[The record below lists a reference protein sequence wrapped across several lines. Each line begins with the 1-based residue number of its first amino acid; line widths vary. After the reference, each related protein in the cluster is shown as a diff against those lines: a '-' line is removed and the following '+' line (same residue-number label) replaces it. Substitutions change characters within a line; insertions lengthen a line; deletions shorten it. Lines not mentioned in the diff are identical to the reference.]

1 MDSQP
6 LNFQSVGV
14 ILCVEGKKLYRWYK
28 EVLSGFTD
36 QTQQDLLHKYD
47 TKEKDKDKKEHSV
60 QVPILKPENLGSKMC
75 IDEKHIG
82 DHMYTILSNRESG
95 KIAMVACT
103 LKVATLTKILE
114 NFGDK
119 KFEVRS
125 ISRDLSESFNWV
137 CKQSFMNATQ
147 VADKFHVLCHLFDV
161 SQDMR
166 VFHRQKVLSQRRILF
181 DEFQNKELERAGQC
195 MKEGTKFV
203 PGEFLFKEPRLANGE
218 TLRELLARSRY
229 LLYKFQNQWTPK
241 QQERAE
247 VLFGKYPDLK
257 IAYDLS
263 AIFRNWFSRSNI
275 GKSENML
282 LGQLHYWYAL
292 VEKTGIEEL
301 LNFKSLVERNQ
312 SYIMNYFNSGESNAM
327 AEGINS
333 RIQQFIHSNKGV
345 RDKDFFFF
353 RLAKFYS

>member
-1 MDSQP
+1 LDSQP
-6 LNFQSVGV
+6 LNFQSVGI
-14 ILCVEGKKLYRWYK
+14 ILCIEGKKLYRWYK
-28 EVLSGFTD
+28 EVLSGFLDTE
-36 QTQQDLLHKYD
+36 QQVLLHKYD
-47 TKEKDKDKKEHSV
+47 TKEKDKDKKEHPV
-60 QVPILKPENLGSKMC
+60 QVPILKVENLGAKMC

-119 KFEVRS
+119 KFEVKS

-137 CKQSFMNATQ
+137 CRQSFMNATH
-147 VADKFHVLCHLFDV
+147 VADKFHVLCHLFDA

-181 DEFQNKELERAGQC
+181 DEFQKKEFERAGQC
-195 MKEGTKFV
+195 MKDRKKFI
-203 PGEFLFKEPRLANGE
+203 PQEFLFKEPRLANGE

-229 LLYKFQNQWTPK
+229 LLYKFQNQWTQK

-247 VLFGKYPDLK
+247 VLFEKYPDLK
-257 IAYDLS
+257 VAYDLS
-263 AIFRNWFSRSNI
+263 GVFRNWYSKLNI
-275 GKSENML
+275 GEDKNLLLSE
-282 LGQLHYWYAL
+282 LHRWYRL

-312 SYIMNYFNSGESNAM
+312 SYIMNYFNIGESNAM

-333 RIQQFIHSNKGV
+333 RIQQFIHPNKGV

-353 RLAKFYS
+353 RLAKFYA